1 MKQGISVN
9 RNNSFGELHDLSLA
23 DRLGRYLS
31 TRKAQSVFSSQ
42 SIRIAADI
50 GCGYEANIGRFLFSK
65 AEVLY
70 LVDISVKQNGVA
82 SNELIH
88 EGYLPDVLKEFE
100 EASLDAILMNNVL
113 EHLTDIDGT
122 LKSLYRLM
130 NHKGVLFINVPTWR
144 GKWFLEQ
151 AAFRL
156 GIAPREEMNDHKMY
170 FDLEDLWPRL
180 VGAGFRPDAIKCKT
194 HKFGM
199 NLYAVCKK

>member
-9 RNNSFGELHDLSLA
+9 RNNSFGELHGLSLT
-23 DRLGRYLS
+23 DRFGRYLS
-31 TRKAQSVFSSQ
+31 TRKAQSVFSKQ

-50 GCGYEANIGRFLFSK
+50 GCGYEADIGRRLFSK

-82 SNELIH
+82 NNERIH
-88 EGYLPDVLKEFE
+88 QGHLPDVLKELE
-100 EASLDAILMNNVL
+100 DASLDAILMNNVL

-130 NHKGVLFINVPTWR
+130 KHNGVLFINVPTWR

-151 AAFRL
+151 AAFKL
-156 GIAPREEMNDHKMY
+156 DIAPRDEMNDHKLY
-170 FDLEDLWPRL
+170 FDLQNLWPKL

-194 HKFGM
+194 HKFGT